1 MVDKIKILTPLTI
14 LLIVISNSQP
24 LLPNFRIEIYQDSIY
39 VGEPIVIRY
48 WLVNRNNAPVKVWDK
63 TCVSLIT
70 YGYAD
75 FYLISEN
82 GDTSR
87 YSIGICNNSRSM
99 PSLEIPARD
108 SSYWYLMLSWYN
120 FWYNSPRS
128 KNYKFLPGQYELISI
143 YGLIAKDKMADSFVF
158 PNLKSNEI
166 NFVATEIPDSER
178 SIYDEWIPLTREY
191 FWYGERFKDR
201 WVRQDYNELCKRV
214 AESKSRFARYAHYI
228 YCKTTGDKKEMQKF
242 LERYP
247 AGPLSELIEF
257 MFNPAEACKKYPL
270 NAWAK

>member
-14 LLIVISNSQP
+14 LLIAISNSQP

-39 VGEPIVIRY
+39 VGEPIIIKY
-48 WLVNRNNAPVKVWDK
+48 WLVNRNNVPIKVWDK

-87 YSIGICNNSRSM
+87 YGIGICNDSRQL
-99 PSLEIPARD
+99 PSLDLPPSD
-108 SSYWYLMLSWYN
+108 SMYWYIMLSWYN
-120 FWYNSPRS
+120 FVWTKSN
-128 KNYKFLPGQYELISI
+128 NYLPGQYRIN
-143 YGLIAKDKMADSFVF
+143 GLYYLTVKDKIKDSFLF
-158 PNLKSNEI
+158 PELKSNTLT
-166 NFVATEIPDSER
+166 FFATGIPDSER